1 MEKLV
6 DKIAEEIFEDK
17 VNDLENSF
25 NVVMTDLNEVD
36 LLQSEEWKN
45 RDPEDYFVNK
55 DQAIEEIK
63 EALEEGLKTGVSEAY
78 VEDLGGTIEFKEEL
92 AEYKAEF
99 DKGVEEYVEK
109 LNSIEANENYLSE
122 AYYVENKDFE
132 SAEHSGK
139 EIQDLK
145 EDLKALEEK
154 FGSEIV
160 EKAQEQL
167 EANQFVKSADISI
180 GRGDETLKEAFAA
193 DRYNDS
199 NPEEKAE
206 QILEKFD
213 SRAEQFSDESLAN
226 AFNEKLGT
234 DFTAE
239 QVKELKEEIEV
250 AEALSKDAA
259 TELSL

>member
-17 VNDLENSF
+17 VNDLESTF

-36 LLQSEEWKN
+36 LLQSEEWQN
-45 RDPEDYFVNK
+45 RDPEYDYFVNK

-109 LNSIEANENYLSE
+109 LNSIE
-122 AYYVENKDFE
+122 
-132 SAEHSGK
+132 SAEHSEK

-160 EKAQEQL
+160 EKAQERL
-167 EANQFVKSADISI
+167 EANEFVERMDRVI
-180 GRGDETLKEAFAA
+180 RFNDETIQEAFAA

-250 AEALSKDAA
+250 AKAMDLSKDNSS
-259 TELSL
+259 ELSL